1 MVFGKNKKK
10 CESCGSKADN
20 KYSFCPHCGNNFLD
34 SKKDKKDFGMLGRND
49 FVDGNSHSNEPL
61 APFGITDK
69 LFNSMFNS
77 LMKNLDKQLKEQ
89 MKNMDPDFNN
99 AEVKSFPNGIR
110 IKVSGPQN
118 VNQPKKV
125 TTTNSSVNRSVGET
139 QMKKMNTLPRA
150 KARSNMK
157 RVGDKLVYELTT
169 PGVMSPEDVFVS
181 KLESGY
187 EIKAIGDKKVYV
199 NSVPI
204 TLPMKKYTITKNK
217 LLIEFNA
224 DASQIQL

>member
-10 CESCGSKADN
+10 CEGCGSKADKN
-20 KYSFCPHCGNNFLD
+20 YSYCPHCGTNFLE
-34 SKKDKKDFGMLGRND
+34 SKKDKRDFGMLGRND
-49 FVDGNSHSNEPL
+49 LSEGSSNDSL

-77 LMKNLDKQLKEQ
+77 LMKNLDKQLREQ
-89 MKNMDPDFNN
+89 MKNTDADFNN

-110 IKVSGPQN
+110 IKVSGPHN
-118 VNQPKKV
+118 VAAPKKV
-125 TTTNSSVNRSVGET
+125 NKVNTSVNRNVGAT
-139 QMKKMNTLPRA
+139 QMKKMSSLPRA
-150 KARSNMK
+150 KARSHMK
-157 RVGDKLVYELTT
+157 RVGDRVVYELTT
-169 PGVMSPEDVFVS
+169 PGVVSPEDVFVS

-204 TLPMKKYTITKNK
+204 TLPMKKYTIAKNK

-224 DASQIQL
+224 DANQIQL